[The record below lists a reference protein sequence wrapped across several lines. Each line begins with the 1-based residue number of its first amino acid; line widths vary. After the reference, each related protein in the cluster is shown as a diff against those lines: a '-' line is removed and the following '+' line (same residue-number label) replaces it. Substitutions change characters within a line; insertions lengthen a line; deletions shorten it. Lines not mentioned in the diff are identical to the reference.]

1 MNQISLFVGGVMT
14 ALCLISSGN
23 ANAFCDRYPVD
34 IKIVTHVPEPKYY
47 HHLKGADFPVAA
59 KTKMPDSAGMMVR
72 GLTVSKVDVSG
83 TAKSYVESKQK
94 EVCVG
99 LKEITF
105 EIGLEKLDVYIDK
118 KYRVHSCAYKV
129 VKEHEDIHVN
139 IFRQAVTFYRR
150 DIESELRKAVD
161 KLYPVSLY
169 KSEATARR
177 IDELTKREFMRV
189 LDDIKPLLNFINR
202 KIDEKN
208 SLIDTEENYRATS
221 AKCRDW

>member
-1 MNQISLFVGGVMT
+1 MNYFFVRVKILTGL
-14 ALCLISSGN
+14 LCLIFSMG
-23 ANAFCDRYPVD
+23 ANAFCDRYPID
-34 IKIVTHVPEPKYY
+34 IKIVTHIPNPTYY
-47 HHLKGADFPVAA
+47 HHLKGRDFPFAA
-59 KTKMPDSAGMMVR
+59 KTKMPDSSEMMVR

-83 TAKSYVESKQK
+83 TTKSYVENKRN

-99 LKEITF
+99 LKEIVF
-105 EIGLEKLDVYIDK
+105 KIGLEKLDVYIDK
-118 KYRVHSCAYKV
+118 KYRPNSCAYKV

-139 IFRQAVTFYRR
+139 IFRQAVSFYRR

-169 KSEATARR
+169 KSEASQRR
-177 IDELTKREFMRV
+177 IDELTKQEFVRV
-189 LDDIKPLLNFINR
+189 LNEIKPLLNFINR

-221 AKCRDW
+221 ARCRDW

>member
-1 MNQISLFVGGVMT
+1 MSYFFVRIQVLMGL
-14 ALCLISSGN
+14 LCLIFSIA
-23 ANAFCDRYPVD
+23 ANAFCDRHPID
-34 IKIVTHVPEPKYY
+34 IKIVTHIPKPTYY
-47 HHLKGADFPVAA
+47 HHLRGQDFPFTA
-59 KTKMPDSAGMMVR
+59 KTKMPDSSEMMVR

-83 TAKSYVESKQK
+83 ITKSYVENKRH

-99 LKEITF
+99 LKEIIF

-118 KYRVHSCAYKV
+118 KYPTNSCAYKV

-139 IFRQAVTFYRR
+139 IFRQAVSFYRR

-161 KLYPVSLY
+161 KLYPISLY
-169 KSEATARR
+169 KSEASQRR
-177 IDELTKREFMRV
+177 IDELTKQEFVRV
-189 LDDIKPLLNFINR
+189 LNEIKPLLNFINH

-208 SLIDTEENYRATS
+208 ALIDTEENYRATS

>member
-1 MNQISLFVGGVMT
+1 M
-14 ALCLISSGN
+14 
-23 ANAFCDRYPVD
+23 
-34 IKIVTHVPEPKYY
+34 
-47 HHLKGADFPVAA
+47 
-59 KTKMPDSAGMMVR
+59 
-72 GLTVSKVDVSG
+72 
-83 TAKSYVESKQK
+83 
-94 EVCVG
+94 
-99 LKEITF
+99 
-105 EIGLEKLDVYIDK
+105 DVYIDK
-118 KYRVHSCAYKV
+118 KYRVHSCAYTV